1 MSVFIKLIQ
10 INVETAEPFDPNI
23 CKTLFIVSR
32 LVKVFKKG
40 YSPRFTVNY
49 QCQISRHA
57 YLFIYLFK
65 RKTSFLTLICCK

>member
-23 CKTLFIVSR
+23 CKTLCIVSR
-32 LVKVFKKG
+32 VVKVFKKG
-40 YSPRFTVNY
+40 SSPRFTVNY

-57 YLFIYLFK
+57 YLCK